1 MVKTMYSLESRL
13 LEASQFWLMSRIKVY
28 HTHMWVPEVEELL
41 QSEKLMSSVQNIG
54 DIITIDIWES
64 RGRRKNDIKKD
75 LK

>member
-1 MVKTMYSLESRL
+1 
-13 LEASQFWLMSRIKVY
+13 
-28 HTHMWVPEVEELL
+28 MWVPEVEELL

>member
-28 HTHMWVPEVEELL
+28 HTRMWVPEVEELL